1 MSDLVGNPEDRF
13 SHNETHI
20 GTDNTVKMHR
30 LNCAVVVR
38 IMQIFDF
45 ITSSSTNLCSI
56 KCNIDIHIIV
66 LSTMIQRSHVI
77 RKPVFCKCEN
87 KDADQLRNNCAA
99 DQLLCFHY
107 IDSIVPLLS

>member
-1 MSDLVGNPEDRF
+1 MSDQVGKPEDQF
-13 SHNETHI
+13 SHNEAHI
-20 GTDNTVKMHR
+20 GTDNTAKMHR

-66 LSTMIQRSHVI
+66 LSTI
-77 RKPVFCKCEN
+77 
-87 KDADQLRNNCAA
+87 
-99 DQLLCFHY
+99 
-107 IDSIVPLLS
+107 

>member
-1 MSDLVGNPEDRF
+1 MSDLVKTPEDRF
-13 SHNETHI
+13 SQNEAHI
-20 GTDNTVKMHR
+20 GTDNTAKMHR

-66 LSTMIQRSHVI
+66 LSTMIQRSHII
-77 RKPVFCKCEN
+77 RKPVFCKWEN
-87 KDADQLRNNCAA
+87 KDADQLCSNFS
-99 DQLLCFHY
+99 LHG
-107 IDSIVPLLS
+107 

>member
-1 MSDLVGNPEDRF
+1 MSDLVRNSKDRF
-13 SHNETHI
+13 SHNEAHI
-20 GTDNTVKMHR
+20 GTDNTAKMHR

-38 IMQIFDF
+38 IIHIFDF

-77 RKPVFCKCEN
+77 RKTVFLQK
-87 KDADQLRNNCAA
+87 
-99 DQLLCFHY
+99 
-107 IDSIVPLLS
+107 

>member
-13 SHNETHI
+13 SHNEAHI
-20 GTDNTVKMHR
+20 GTDNTAKMHR

-56 KCNIDIHIIV
+56 KCNIDI
-66 LSTMIQRSHVI
+66 Q
-77 RKPVFCKCEN
+77 
-87 KDADQLRNNCAA
+87 A